1 MIVVTGEALIDMNP
15 AELGSQ
21 TAYLPH
27 PGGSPY
33 NVAIG
38 LGRLGRDVWFLGRLS
53 TDGFGQRLRSHLQAS
68 QVNLEYVAE
77 GPELTTL
84 AIVTLS
90 PSREPIFSFYCENTA
105 DRLLRP
111 QHLPQ
116 HLPEGALLHFGSIS
130 MLLEPTASTIE
141 GLVEREAGR
150 RLITLDPNVRP
161 FLIPDKTA
169 YLQRLRGWLALS
181 DLVKVSQADL
191 EWLYPG
197 RPLEAIAAE
206 WRSYGPEMIIITRGG
221 EGAMALSGQGFCQ
234 TTAPRVEVADTVGAG
249 DAFMGGMLAWLDQHQ
264 VRQRAHLAS
273 LSSEQIVATLAFA
286 ARVAALTCTRSGA
299 NPPWREEV
307 SQAPEAPGL

>member
-15 AELGSQ
+15 IDLGGQ

-33 NVAIG
+33 NVAMG
-38 LGRLGRDVWFLGRLS
+38 VGRLGSPVWFLGRLS
-53 TDGFGQRLRSHLQAS
+53 NDGFGQRLRSHLQDS
-68 QVNLEYVAE
+68 QVNLDYVVE
-77 GPELTTL
+77 GSELTTL
-84 AIVTLS
+84 AMVTLS

-111 QHLPQ
+111 DHLPER
-116 HLPEGALLHFGSIS
+116 LPEGALLHFGSIS

-141 GLVEREAGR
+141 ALVQREAGA

-161 FLIPDKTA
+161 FLIPDKSA
-169 YLQRLRGWLALS
+169 YLQRLQGWLALS

-197 RPLEAIAAE
+197 RPLEEVAAE
-206 WRSYGPEMIIITRGG
+206 WRSYGPELIVITRGG
-221 EGAMALSGQGFCQ
+221 EGAMALSRQGFCQ
-234 TTAPRVEVADTVGAG
+234 AAAPRVEVADTVGAG
-249 DAFMGGMLAWLDQHQ
+249 DAFMGGALHWLEQHQ
-264 VRQRAHLAS
+264 VQQRTQLAA
-273 LSSEQIVATLAFA
+273 LTQEQIVSMLAFS

-307 SQAPEAPGL
+307 SQAPDAARR